1 MSFSSALRHLLAM
14 DYLNLEL
21 RAHTQHQWLDL
32 FSCSALSMRCS
43 GSDSRGSPMQI
54 AVIIGDIVGKF
65 TNDAIM
71 HVMTRRKNGIFEAE
85 SRLW

>member
-1 MSFSSALRHLLAM
+1 M

-21 RAHTQHQWLDL
+21 RARTQHQWLIL
-32 FSCSALSMRCS
+32 FSFFALSMRCS
-43 GSDSRGSPMQI
+43 DLRGSSMQI
-54 AVIIGDIVGKF
+54 AVIIGDIVAKF

-71 HVMTRRKNGIFEAE
+71 HVMTRRKNGVFEAE